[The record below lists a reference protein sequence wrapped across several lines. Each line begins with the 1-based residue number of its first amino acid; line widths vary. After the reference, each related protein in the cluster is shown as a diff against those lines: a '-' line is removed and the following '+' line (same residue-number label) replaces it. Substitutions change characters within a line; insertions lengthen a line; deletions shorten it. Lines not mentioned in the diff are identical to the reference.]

1 MSYPKEYWT
10 KQYQNKKTGWDIG
23 YVSTPIKEY
32 IDQLS
37 DKSIKILIPGAGN
50 SHEVE
55 YLHKTGFTNVYLL
68 EFSEEPIA
76 NFIKRAPSFP
86 EKHIV
91 QEDFFT
97 HQETY
102 DLIIEQ
108 TFFSSLQ
115 PKDRVK
121 YVNKTHELLS
131 SKGLLVGLL
140 FNIDFKNVFP
150 PFGGSLEIYTQLFSS
165 KYKIEI
171 LETAYNSIKPRKGNE
186 LFFKMI
192 KK

>member
-1 MSYPKEYWT
+1 MNYSEKYWS
-10 KQYQNKKTGWDIG
+10 KQYQNKHTGWDIG
-23 YVSTPIKEY
+23 YVSTPIKAY
-32 IDQLS
+32 IDQLT

-55 YLHKTGFTNVYLL
+55 YVHKTGFTNVYLL
-68 EFSEEPIA
+68 EFAEEPIA
-76 NFIKRAPSFP
+76 NFLKRVPDFP
-86 EKHIV
+86 RKHIV

-97 HQETY
+97 HQDSY

-115 PKDRVK
+115 PKDRAK
-121 YVNKTHELLS
+121 YVNKTHELLKA
-131 SKGLLVGLL
+131 KGLLVGLL
-140 FNIDFKNVFP
+140 FNIDFKNDFP
-150 PFGGSLEIYTQLFSS
+150 PFGGSLELYTHLFSN
-165 KYKIEI
+165 KYEIDI
-171 LETAYNSIKPRKGNE
+171 LETAYNSIKPRMGNE